1 MIRGG
6 PALPK
11 AVSVVSQLQTDDG
24 LTNTIQYQTVVHF
37 GYDTREAANPSVVW
51 GQEKEK
57 KMWWRCLLKI

>member
-24 LTNTIQYQTVVHF
+24 LTQYQKVVHF
-37 GYDTREAANPSVVW
+37 GYDTREAANPSVV
-51 GQEKEK
+51 
-57 KMWWRCLLKI
+57 

>member
-37 GYDTREAANPSVVW
+37 GYDTREAANPSVV
-51 GQEKEK
+51 
-57 KMWWRCLLKI
+57 